1 MSATRAHESIG
12 WPEAIAVNAAE
23 IGSAARLI
31 GQLRACEAAAV
42 AFCRLLERWNR
53 GDAIPPTA
61 GGRDAALRHA
71 ADRIETALT
80 GLEEPLAQY
89 LLELEPQQAEVGTWY
104 SQPSIAELIDW
115 GPVLIRAGV
124 HVSPER
130 VAQAYLELAVLI
142 RALEGLSDAVRM
154 RLVPDRSSLWAG
166 LFDLR
171 DNLLGRTLEDLR
183 ALAA

>member
-1 MSATRAHESIG
+1 LSATRAYESLG
-12 WPEAIAVNAAE
+12 WPEVIAVNAAE
-23 IGSAARLI
+23 LGSAARLI

-53 GDAIPPTA
+53 GDANPPTA

-80 GLEEPLAQY
+80 GLEQPLARY
-89 LLELEPQQAEVGTWY
+89 LLELEPDRAEGGSWY

-115 GPVLIRAGV
+115 EPVLNRAGV
-124 HVSPER
+124 HASADR

>member
-1 MSATRAHESIG
+1 MSTLGVQETLG
-12 WPEAIAVNAAE
+12 WPEAIADNAAE
-23 IGSAARLI
+23 FRSAARLI
-31 GQLRACEAAAV
+31 GQLRACEAAAL

-53 GDAIPPTA
+53 GDATPPTA

-80 GLEEPLAQY
+80 GLEAPLAQY
-89 LLELEPQQAEVGTWY
+89 LLELEPELAEGGTWY

-115 GPVLIRAGV
+115 RPVLNRAGV
-124 HVSPER
+124 HASPER

>member
-53 GDAIPPTA
+53 GEALPPTA

-80 GLEEPLAQY
+80 GLEEPLARY
-89 LLELEPQQAEVGTWY
+89 LLELEPQQAEGGTWY

-115 GPVLIRAGV
+115 APVLNRAGV
-124 HVSPER
+124 HAAPAR

>member
-1 MSATRAHESIG
+1 MSATRAYESLG
-12 WPEAIAVNAAE
+12 WPEVIAVNAAE
-23 IGSAARLI
+23 LGSGARLI

-53 GDAIPPTA
+53 GDANPPTA

-80 GLEEPLAQY
+80 GLEEPLARY
-89 LLELEPQQAEVGTWY
+89 LLELEPERAEGGSWY

-115 GPVLIRAGV
+115 APVLSRAGV
-124 HVSPER
+124 HASPER
-130 VAQAYLELAVLI
+130 VAQVYLELAVLI